1 MIKIIEKSGILPW
14 SIKNIKDAL
23 SKTGVYVLRNDTSV
37 EGIIYIGS
45 TNNLERRL
53 MEHFLSEN
61 IPEVLFFDWYQ
72 TSSIENAR
80 DLERSWIIKYNP
92 KYNEKINNYR

>member
-1 MIKIIEKSGILPW
+1 MTKFIEKSGILSW
-14 SIKNIKDAL
+14 SIKGIREAP
-23 SKTGVYVLRNDTSV
+23 SKTGVYVLRNDSSI

-53 MEHFLSEN
+53 MEHFLSED

-72 TSSIENAR
+72 TSNIENAR
-80 DLERSWIIKYNP
+80 SLERSWIIKYTP
-92 KYNEKINNYR
+92 KYNEKINNHY

>member
-1 MIKIIEKSGILPW
+1 MTRITTKSGILSW
-14 SIKNIKDAL
+14 SIKGIKDAP
-23 SKTGVYVLRNDTSV
+23 SKTGAYVLRNDSSA

-53 MEHFLSEN
+53 MEHFLSED

-72 TSSIENAR
+72 TSNIENAR
-80 DLERSWIIKYNP
+80 YLERSWIIKYIP
-92 KYNEKINNYR
+92 KYNEKINGH